1 VRRRFREACAA
12 FGTETA
18 EEDGLLVAR
27 WPQAFPP
34 SFAPRSSL
42 SGGEGVSEASAYGV
56 NPASSGLW
64 VTGTVHKFIGDA
76 VVDVVGVPHVHEDDA
91 ERAVRSAFAMH
102 EATMA

>member
-1 VRRRFREACAA
+1 
-12 FGTETA
+12 
-18 EEDGLLVAR
+18 
-27 WPQAFPP
+27 
-34 SFAPRSSL
+34 
-42 SGGEGVSEASAYGV
+42 
-56 NPASSGLW
+56 